1 MTRTPSD
8 ANDRELTMTWTKQA
22 DPGHEL
28 CYINKACK
36 EFISFNFLNA
46 AFISHHF

>member
-8 ANDRELTMTWTKQA
+8 VNDRGLAVTMTEQA

-36 EFISFNFLNA
+36 EFICFKFLNA
-46 AFISHHF
+46 TFISLHF